1 MSISVQT
8 VEYLGDYR
16 LRLTFNSGEGGIA
29 DLADLVQSR
38 ASAAPL
44 RDPEE
49 FCRVFLD
56 AWPTLVWPCGF
67 DLAPEHVYYLVTG
80 RLPAW
85 HSPFVVKSA

>member
-1 MSISVQT
+1 MWESKEFHKIAPLVCRRGIVFISVQT

-16 LRLTFNSGEGGIA
+16 LRLTFNSGEGGVA

-49 FCRVFLD
+49 FRRVFLD

-67 DLAPEHVYYLVTG
+67 DLAPEHV
-80 RLPAW
+80 
-85 HSPFVVKSA
+85 